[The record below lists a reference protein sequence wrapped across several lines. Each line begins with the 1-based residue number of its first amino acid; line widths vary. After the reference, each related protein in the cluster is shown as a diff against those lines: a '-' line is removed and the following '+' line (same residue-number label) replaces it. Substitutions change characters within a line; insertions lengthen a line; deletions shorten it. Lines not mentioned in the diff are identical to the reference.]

1 LLFGAGGITLR
12 DVMTIGVA
20 RDKGQFRWARRGSLE
35 GFMTVE
41 RQILAI
47 GIDDSGSVIAACFQ
61 SVMPT
66 C

>member
-20 RDKGQFRWARRGSLE
+20 RDKGQFRWARRGALK
-35 GFMTVE
+35 GFMTAE

-47 GIDDSGSVIAACFQ
+47 GIADLV
-61 SVMPT
+61 P
-66 C
+66 